1 MWFFDMETIFILLYD
16 YGKFF
21 SHVFLLKKSV
31 MSLYQ
36 NTYFFDTKK
45 RDGDNDIGEKTAT

>member
-1 MWFFDMETIFILLYD
+1 MI
-16 YGKFF
+16 GKFF